1 MKYCKYYYDLEE
13 KFTSCAGICPKNTSD
28 NLFAGNSTLMKSG
41 TLDSEENDFG
51 TDNADHMDEEQ
62 DESKHGP
69 NTAVHGNQ
77 PLSPA
82 APSRKKPA
90 AFNKSSKS
98 KSKKAKSS
106 QYGADNIDYM
116 IASLCKN
123 AMEKNNR

>member
-1 MKYCKYYYDLEE
+1 
-13 KFTSCAGICPKNTSD
+13 
-28 NLFAGNSTLMKSG
+28 MKSG
-41 TLDSEENDFG
+41 TVDSEENDFG

-62 DESKHGP
+62 GESKDGP
-69 NTAVHGNQ
+69 NNAVQGNQ
-77 PLSPA
+77 PLTPA

-90 AFNKSSKS
+90 ASNKSSKG